1 VQLGIIRCRDRGA
14 FQSQLLSDGAVPVNP
29 SASKEAVTRHA
40 LDEQKK
46 DE

>member
-1 VQLGIIRCRDRGA
+1 
-14 FQSQLLSDGAVPVNP
+14 LSDRAVPVNP
-29 SASKEAVTRHA
+29 AASKEAVTRHA

>member
-1 VQLGIIRCRDRGA
+1 MDRCPLAPRPRV
-14 FQSQLLSDGAVPVNP
+14 FQSLLLSEGAVPVNP
-29 SASKEAVTRHA
+29 AASKEAVMLHA

>member
-1 VQLGIIRCRDRGA
+1 
-14 FQSQLLSDGAVPVNP
+14 LSDGAVPVNP
-29 SASKEAVTRHA
+29 AASKEAVMLHA

>member
-1 VQLGIIRCRDRGA
+1 MVPFRSIR
-14 FQSQLLSDGAVPVNP
+14 PP
-29 SASKEAVTRHA
+29 KEAVTRHA